1 MVMRHE
7 GPDDAPVPPGAVSLA
22 TTRWGSGPGRAL
34 LLHGT
39 VSAGATWWQLAE
51 TLAADGYEVIA
62 PDLRGHGT
70 SPRADSYLLAD
81 HVADVLALGA
91 GWDLVVGHGL
101 GGLLGALAADAGS
114 GSDPGSGRRFARR
127 LVLLDP
133 ALDIPDD
140 RFETGAA
147 AEIAEAAHPRSP
159 RAVQAAHPA
168 WDRRDVTAV
177 VAAAKAADA
186 MAVARTLRDNTP
198 WRYTGVISR
207 LVVPTLVLSADPA
220 HGALFP
226 SPTGVELMIR
236 NPSVRVRMV
245 VGAGHA
251 VHRDRAAAV
260 SAAIRSF
267 LW

>member
-7 GPDDAPVPPGAVSLA
+7 GPDDAPVPPAAVPLA
-22 TTRWGSGPGRAL
+22 TTRWGAGPGRAL

-39 VSAGATWWQLAE
+39 VSAGATWWRLAE
-51 TLAADGYEVIA
+51 TLAADGYEVVA

-81 HVADVLALGA
+81 HVADVRALGT

-101 GGLLGALAADAGS
+101 GGLLGALAADA
-114 GSDPGSGRRFARR
+114 DADRRFTRR

-140 RFETGAA
+140 RFEAGAA

-159 RAVQAAHPA
+159 RQVQAAHPT
-168 WDRRDVTAV
+168 WDRRDLTAV
-177 VAAAKAADA
+177 AAAAKAADA
-186 MAVARTLRDNTP
+186 TAVARTLRDNTP

-207 LVVPTLVLSADPA
+207 LVVPTLVLGADPA
-220 HGALFP
+220 QGALFP
-226 SPTGVELMIR
+226 PRTGVELMIR

-251 VHRDRAAAV
+251 VHRERPTAV
-260 SAAIRSF
+260 AAAIRSF

>member
-1 MVMRHE
+1 MVLRNE
-7 GPDDAPVPPGAVSLA
+7 GPDDASVPPAAVPLA
-22 TTRWGSGPGRAL
+22 TTRWGAGPGRAL

-51 TLAADGYEVIA
+51 TLAADGYEVLA

-81 HVADVLALGA
+81 HVADVRALGT

-101 GGLLGALAADAGS
+101 GGLLGALAADADA
-114 GSDPGSGRRFARR
+114 GSDRRFARR

-147 AEIAEAAHPRSP
+147 AEIAEAVHPRSP
-159 RAVQAAHPA
+159 RAVQVAHPA

-177 VAAAKAADA
+177 ADAAKAADA
-186 MAVARTLRDNTP
+186 TAVARTLRDNTP

-226 SPTGVELMIR
+226 PPTGVELMIR

>member
-7 GPDDAPVPPGAVSLA
+7 GPDDAPVPPAAVPLA
-22 TTRWGSGPGRAL
+22 TTRWGAGPGRAL

-51 TLAADGYEVIA
+51 TLAADGHEVVA

-81 HVADVLALGA
+81 HVADVRALGT

-101 GGLLGALAADAGS
+101 GGLLGALAADA
-114 GSDPGSGRRFARR
+114 DADRRFARR

-140 RFETGAA
+140 AFETGAA
-147 AEIAEAAHPRSP
+147 AEIAEAANPRSP

-168 WDRRDVTAV
+168 WDWRDVTAV
-177 VAAAKAADA
+177 AAAAKAADA
-186 MAVARTLRDNTP
+186 TAVARTLRDNTP

-207 LVVPTLVLSADPA
+207 LVVPTLVLGADPA

-226 SPTGVELMIR
+226 PRTGVELMIR

-260 SAAIRSF
+260 SAAVRSF

>member
-7 GPDDAPVPPGAVSLA
+7 GPDDAPVPPAAVPLA
-22 TTRWGSGPGRAL
+22 TTRWGAGPGRAL

-39 VSAGATWWQLAE
+39 VSAGTTWWQLAE
-51 TLAADGYEVIA
+51 TLAADGYEVVA

-101 GGLLGALAADAGS
+101 GGLLGALAADAD
-114 GSDPGSGRRFARR
+114 SDAKFTRR

-140 RFETGAA
+140 RFEAAAA

-177 VAAAKAADA
+177 AAAAKAADA
-186 MAVARTLRDNTP
+186 TAVARTLRDNTP

-220 HGALFP
+220 RGALFP
-226 SPTGVELMIR
+226 PSTGVELMIR

-251 VHRDRAAAV
+251 VHRDRSAAV
-260 SAAIRSF
+260 SAAVRSF

>member
-7 GPDDAPVPPGAVSLA
+7 SPDDAPVPPAAVPLA
-22 TTRWGSGPGRAL
+22 TTRWGAGPGRAL

-51 TLAADGYEVIA
+51 TLAADGYEVVA

-81 HVADVLALGA
+81 HVADVRALGT

-101 GGLLGALAADAGS
+101 GGLLGALAADAD
-114 GSDPGSGRRFARR
+114 SDRRFARR

-140 RFETGAA
+140 AFETGAA
-147 AEIAEAAHPRSP
+147 AEIAEAADPRSP

-177 VAAAKAADA
+177 AAAAKAADA
-186 MAVARTLRDNTP
+186 RAVARTLRDNTP

-226 SPTGVELMIR
+226 PRTGVELMIR
-236 NPSVRVRMV
+236 NPSVRVRIV

>member
-7 GPDDAPVPPGAVSLA
+7 GPDDAPVPPAAVPLA
-22 TTRWGSGPGRAL
+22 TTGWGAGPGRAL

-51 TLAADGYEVIA
+51 TLAADGYEVVA

-101 GGLLGALAADAGS
+101 GGLLGALAAD
-114 GSDPGSGRRFARR
+114 SDSDAKFARR

-140 RFETGAA
+140 RFEAAAA

-177 VAAAKAADA
+177 ADAAKAADA
-186 MAVARTLRDNTP
+186 TAVARTLRDNTP

-207 LVVPTLVLSADPA
+207 LVVPTLVLSADPT

-226 SPTGVELMIR
+226 PRTGVELMIR

-260 SAAIRSF
+260 SAAVRSF